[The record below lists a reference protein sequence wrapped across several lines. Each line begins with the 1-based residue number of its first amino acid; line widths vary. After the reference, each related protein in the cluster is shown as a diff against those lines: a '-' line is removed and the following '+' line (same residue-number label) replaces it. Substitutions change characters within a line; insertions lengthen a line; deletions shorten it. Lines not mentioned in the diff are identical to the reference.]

1 MEVSHPKNIP
11 EDEKAVDATEV
22 FQKPGYDNRTTFF
35 FFFFSKYAVS
45 IPEGKLSFYLPLP
58 SFSQVLRKQL
68 TCLIRTVL

>member
-11 EDEKAVDATEV
+11 EDEKAVAATEV
-22 FQKPGYDNRTTFF
+22 FQKPGYDNRTTF